1 MTARAERFAASNEGA
16 EAGPARL
23 ATRLRW
29 ARASSAKTMEETDGD
44 VLTLVEGE
52 YDEVVL
58 EDGAFRARA
67 AAAAASALFARGG
80 RGRGSI

>member
-1 MTARAERFAASNEGA
+1 
-16 EAGPARL
+16 
-23 ATRLRW
+23 
-29 ARASSAKTMEETDGD
+29 MEETDGD

-58 EDGAFRARA
+58 EDGALRARAA

-80 RGRGSI
+80 GGGSI

>member
-1 MTARAERFAASNEGA
+1 
-16 EAGPARL
+16 
-23 ATRLRW
+23 
-29 ARASSAKTMEETDGD
+29 MEETDGD

-67 AAAAASALFARGG
+67 AAAVAAASALFARGG